1 MSRSYNLN
9 PEQAKQADNVGNRIT
24 ETGKYIGTFTKA
36 ESIKSKSQTEG
47 IEFAFQSVNGQ
58 SADFLT
64 IWTYNNEGKEIFGLK
79 QLNAIMTCL
88 KVKTITPTDGL
99 VEKWEGGA
107 KAKVPAT
114 IYPELMGKKIGVLL
128 QREEYFKA
136 DGSTGNKFNIYACFD
151 AESEMVASE
160 ILERATVA
168 AKLPKI
174 LATLKD
180 RPAQVRNNAPTGAA
194 PSKTGGTFD
203 ELDDDIPF

>member
-24 ETGKYIGTFTKA
+24 ETGKYIGVFTKA

-47 IEFAFQSVNGQ
+47 IEFSFQSSGGQ

-64 IWTYNNEGKEIFGLK
+64 IWTYNKEGQEIFGLK

-88 KVKTITPTDGL
+88 KVKTITPTDGQ
-99 VEKWEGGA
+99 VEKWEGGS

-136 DGSTGNKFNIYACFD
+136 DGSTGKKFNIYACFEP
-151 AESEMVASE
+151 ESEMVASE

-180 RPAQVRNNAPTGAA
+180 RPAQARSAAPAGAA
-194 PSKTGGTFD
+194 PAKTGGAFD